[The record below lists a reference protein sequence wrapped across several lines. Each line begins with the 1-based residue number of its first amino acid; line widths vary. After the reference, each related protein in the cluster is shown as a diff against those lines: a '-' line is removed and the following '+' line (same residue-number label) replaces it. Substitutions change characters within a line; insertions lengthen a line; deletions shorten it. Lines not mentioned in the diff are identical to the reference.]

1 VVSGSVAVAKSQPP
15 TPGERIRL
23 GLVERIFAG
32 GLFEAFPIP
41 HEIRVPMNEL
51 KSKSRSVE

>member
-1 VVSGSVAVAKSQPP
+1 
-15 TPGERIRL
+15 
-23 GLVERIFAG
+23 LVERIVAG

-51 KSKSRSVE
+51 KSKSWSVE